1 MNTVRNFEDL
11 MCWQKAKE
19 LVILVYSESS
29 KGVLARDFGTRDQ
42 LRRAALSVMNNIA
55 EGFGRYSPKEFIRF
69 LDFAQS
75 SSMEVKSITYVLEAM
90 NYLPL
95 ETIEKIR
102 SLAEEA
108 KALIRGLISHLR
120 SRILT

>member
-1 MNTVRNFEDL
+1 
-11 MCWQKAKE
+11 
-19 LVILVYSESS
+19 
-29 KGVLARDFGTRDQ
+29 
-42 LRRAALSVMNNIA
+42 
-55 EGFGRYSPKEFIRF
+55 
-69 LDFAQS
+69 
-75 SSMEVKSITYVLEAM
+75 MEVKSITYVLEAM